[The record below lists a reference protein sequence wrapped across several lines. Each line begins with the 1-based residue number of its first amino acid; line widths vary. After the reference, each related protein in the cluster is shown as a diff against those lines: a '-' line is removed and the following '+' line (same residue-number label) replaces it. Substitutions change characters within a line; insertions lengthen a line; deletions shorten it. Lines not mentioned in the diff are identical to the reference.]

1 MKIVDRKTNTEK
13 IILQLE
19 QVKSYL
25 NVKLF
30 SMADCFHFIE
40 NDLTRNKV
48 FLLNHENL
56 NKQNSSVALNATE
69 L

>member
-1 MKIVDRKTNTEK
+1 
-13 IILQLE
+13 
-19 QVKSYL
+19 
-25 NVKLF
+25 
-30 SMADCFHFIE
+30 MADCLHSTD